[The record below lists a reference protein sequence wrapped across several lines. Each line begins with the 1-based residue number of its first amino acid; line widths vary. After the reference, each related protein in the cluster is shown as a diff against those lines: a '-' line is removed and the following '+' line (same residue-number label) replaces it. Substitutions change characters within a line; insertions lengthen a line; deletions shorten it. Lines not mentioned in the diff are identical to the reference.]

1 VRKFVLL
8 GAYRSDEGGAADDE
22 NASLRFSLGN
32 VPTAADGVADV
43 SGAQACETA
52 GLVP

>member
-8 GAYRSDEGGAADDE
+8 GAHRSDERGAADDE

-32 VPTAADGVADV
+32 VPTAADYVADV